1 MKGLKTVLFGAGLA
15 VVPVA
20 LQYLA
25 GIDWTTLV
33 SPTWAPVIVG
43 GVTILLRYFTDTAIG
58 KKY

>member
-1 MKGLKTVLFGAGLA
+1 MKGLRTVLLGMFMA

-33 SPTWAPVIVG
+33 SPTWAPVIAG
-43 GVTILLRYFTDTAIG
+43 GAVILLRYFTDTAIG

>member
-1 MKGLKTVLFGAGLA
+1 MKGLKTVLFGVLLA

-33 SPTWAPVIVG
+33 SPTWAPVIAG
-43 GVTILLRYFTDTAIG
+43 GVAIVLRYFTDTPIG